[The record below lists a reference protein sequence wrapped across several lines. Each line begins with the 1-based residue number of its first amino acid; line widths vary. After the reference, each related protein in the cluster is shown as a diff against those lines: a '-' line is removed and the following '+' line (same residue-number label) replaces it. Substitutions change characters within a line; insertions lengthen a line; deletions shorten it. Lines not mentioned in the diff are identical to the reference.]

1 MIIYQYFKVIEVVN
15 FIFKNGTKIK
25 EGGKDLK
32 WSPCTAEIEMNSRR
46 TSSYARKWKS
56 KKRKR

>member
-1 MIIYQYFKVIEVVN
+1 MIIYQYFKVTEVVN
-15 FIFKNGTKIK
+15 FIFENRTKSK

-32 WSPCTAEIEMNSRR
+32 WSPCTAEIEINSRH

-56 KKRKR
+56 KKQKS